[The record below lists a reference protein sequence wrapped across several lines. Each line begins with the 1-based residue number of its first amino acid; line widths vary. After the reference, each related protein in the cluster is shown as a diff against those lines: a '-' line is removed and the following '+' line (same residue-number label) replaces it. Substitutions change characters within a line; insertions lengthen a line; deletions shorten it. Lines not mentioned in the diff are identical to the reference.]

1 MQCGTD
7 ATYLRSKIGHFHSSE
22 SIFEAKWWF
31 TQLTKDLNNNTLITL
46 VTKIQNYPHLQ
57 TSQTKCIHQIPF
69 ANFDPKQYLKN
80 MGQKQTFLKI
90 FLSFFIVI
98 FHISSAQNNLSK
110 YDIVQLHNNIYYSK
124 RHIIFIP
131 MFIENKAVGIS
142 WNNRPVSLNPC
153 DKYSTLFLF
162 LLVKIYS
169 LWRNKIS

>member
-1 MQCGTD
+1 MLP
-7 ATYLRSKIGHFHSSE
+7 YLADR
-22 SIFEAKWWF
+22 
-31 TQLTKDLNNNTLITL
+31 
-46 VTKIQNYPHLQ
+46 LQ
-57 TSQTKCIHQIPF
+57 TNQTKCIHRIPF
-69 ANFDPKQYLKN
+69 ANFDPKQYFKN
-80 MGQKQTFLKI
+80 IGQKQTSLKI
-90 FLSFFIVI
+90 LLSFFIFI
-98 FHISSAQNNLSK
+98 FHISSAQNDR
-110 YDIVQLHNNIYYSK
+110 YDKVQLPNNIYYSK